1 MPGGIRRKGR
11 PVKAFKPA
19 TTSLA
24 ALSLAFAVPTAAQDS
39 ISTRDS
45 FRIGSGGAVVCTA
58 QNQLTDPALADMFD
72 IAWSITCRDAAV
84 PVGKLYALKRG
95 KADPEA
101 RLASARRAI
110 AQCQPAAAGAIEGLG
125 PVSKSDCT
133 YNEAEVGYR
142 VYAIRRGD
150 RLYVAEGLAGYDSA
164 LQLGLRTIVADA
176 PVDGEISV
184 AVTEAGDPAAF
195 ARVQAGTLNPGS
207 ALAEAYARN
216 NSGAYAEASEFF
228 QTLIDREDSAQSPRS
243 AEYLMNQALQQSNL
257 GNFAEAE
264 QTFEAARAAV
274 APGDPVLTRLLRNY
288 AAMHLLN
295 QRRFEP
301 ALAELRRAIAPA
313 EQAQAT
319 AAAEGAVITE
329 ELSQRLNRSSPLAAS
344 LTGIGDG
351 LTPQERAQ
359 ILDAQALQLQGTALR
374 IQGDYPAAL
383 AALAEAEQRL
393 LAVRQGRVAS
403 AAGLNAEVH
412 AERALIAERSNDF
425 VVAEAEFREALRI
438 LETEYP
444 ESAAALTAKARLAAY
459 LGRRGQIDA
468 ARQTYREVVVSS
480 DRVAGAAASLR
491 NLLQP
496 YFALLAERAA
506 GDPTAVDDMFVASQ
520 ILVRPGVA
528 QTQAILARELSGGND
543 EAAGLF
549 RQSVTLTRDIER
561 LRTEVA
567 RLAAKTEVTAQERA
581 MIEAGRA
588 RIAELEV
595 EQTAVQA
602 KLAAFPRYRVVT
614 TGAMPLKELQQTLK
628 EGEGYYKL
636 TAIGNDAYAVMIT
649 PTQARGF
656 RIARPVRS
664 MERAVADLRDS
675 ITVAE
680 NGQQLTYPFDVA
692 LARRL
697 YLDLFEPIEADME
710 AVSHLIFEPD
720 GPLLQLPAN
729 LLVAEQSGVDAYAA
743 RRRQPNADEYDFRGI
758 AWLGRNKD
766 VSTAVSARA
775 FRDVRTVAPSS
786 AGNNYIGFGQ
796 NAPVSSAGLMTG
808 MTRSAVGGDS
818 CAWPLDAWNQP
829 ISADELVTARRIVG
843 DSGSAVV
850 TGDAFTDS
858 AIKRSD
864 NLDEYRILHFATHGL
879 VTAPR
884 PECPAR
890 PALLTSFGE
899 QESDGL
905 LTFRE
910 IFELRL
916 DADLVIL
923 SACDTAGRASV
934 EATREAGLSTG
945 GGQALDG
952 LVRAFV
958 GAGGRSVIASHWP
971 VPDDYNATNRLIS
984 GMFRAAPGTPI
995 ATALRT
1001 TQHELMD
1008 AAETSHPYY
1017 WSGFVII
1024 GDGAR
1029 ALLPGGAQAAAT
1041 H

>member
-1 MPGGIRRKGR
+1 
-11 PVKAFKPA
+11 VKAFKSTA
-19 TTSLA
+19 AVNLA
-24 ALSLAFAVPTAAQDS
+24 ALSLALAVPATAQDS

-45 FRIGSGGAVVCTA
+45 FRIGSGGDVVCTA

-72 IAWSITCRDAAV
+72 LAWSITCRDAAV
-84 PVGKLYALKRG
+84 PVGKLYSLKLR
-95 KADPEA
+95 KADPAA
-101 RLASARRAI
+101 RVAQARTDT
-110 AQCQPAAAGAIEGLG
+110 AQCEAAAAGTIERLG
-125 PVSKSDCT
+125 AVSKSECRYKAAD
-133 YNEAEVGYR
+133 VGYR
-142 VYAIRRGD
+142 VYSVRRGD
-150 RLYVAEGLAGYDSA
+150 TLYVAEGLAGYDSA

-176 PVDGEISV
+176 PVEGEISV
-184 AVTEAGDPAAF
+184 AVTDAGDPAAF
-195 ARVQAGTLNPGS
+195 ARVQAGTLDPGS

-216 NSGAYAEASEFF
+216 NSGAFAEASEFF
-228 QTLIDREDSAQSPRS
+228 QTLIDREDAAQSPRS

-264 QTFEAARAAV
+264 RIFESARAV
-274 APGDPVLTRLLRNY
+274 VPPGDPVLTRLLRNY

-301 ALAELRRAIAPA
+301 ALAELRKTIAPA

-319 AAAEGAVITE
+319 AAAEGAVISE
-329 ELSQRLNRSSPLAAS
+329 ELSQRLNRSSALAAN

-383 AALAEAEQRL
+383 AALGEAERRL

-425 VVAEAEFREALRI
+425 TTAEAEFREALRI
-438 LETEYP
+438 MQTEYP

-468 ARQTYREVVVSS
+468 ARGTYREVVESS
-480 DRVAGAAASLR
+480 ARVAGAAASLR
-491 NLLQP
+491 TLLQP

-506 GDPTAVDDMFVASQ
+506 TDPTAVDDMFVASQ

-528 QTQAILARELSGGND
+528 QTQAVLARELSAGND

-567 RLAAKTEVTAQERA
+567 RLAAKAEITPQEKA
-581 MIEAGRA
+581 MLDAGRE
-588 RIAELEV
+588 RVAELEV

-628 EGEGYYKL
+628 AGEGYYKL
-636 TAIGNDAYAVMIT
+636 TTIGNDAYAVVVT
-649 PTQARGF
+649 PASARGF

-664 MERAVADLRDS
+664 IEQAVSDLRDS

-680 NGQQLTYPFDVA
+680 NGQQLTYPFDVV

-697 YLDLFEPIEADME
+697 YLDLFEPVEADMA
-710 AVSHLIFEPD
+710 AVNHVIFEPD
-720 GPLLQLPAN
+720 GPLLQLPVN
-729 LLVAEQSGVDAYAA
+729 LLVAEQAGVDAYAA
-743 RRRQPNADEYDFRGI
+743 RTRQPDADKYDFRGI

-766 VSTAVSARA
+766 VSTAVSARS
-775 FRDVRTVAPSS
+775 FRDVRTIAPSA

-796 NAPVSSAGLMTG
+796 NAPISSAELLTG
-808 MTRSAVGGDS
+808 ATRGALGGDS
-818 CAWPLDAWNQP
+818 CAWPPAAWNQP
-829 ISADELVTARRIVG
+829 ISADELVTARAIVG

-850 TGDAFTDS
+850 TGEAFTDS
-858 AIKRSD
+858 AIKRND

-923 SACDTAGRASV
+923 SACDTAAKASV

-971 VPDDYNATNRLIS
+971 VPDDYDATNRLIS
-984 GMFRAAPGTPI
+984 GMFKAPAGTPI

-1008 AAETSHPYY
+1008 DAETSHPYY
-1017 WSGFVII
+1017 WSGFAII

-1029 ALLPGGAQAAAT
+1029 ALLREGGQSAAT